1 MQPLLDVEQQQQ
13 ENYGVDP
20 RPDEQEKDKSLEKR
34 VKFAIYLSL
43 GANIILLFAKLG
55 IYIVT
60 LSNSIAASLADSVS
74 IRKGVF
80 VRVCVLCV
88 SFRNAKNG
96 ILGR

>member
-1 MQPLLDVEQQQQ
+1 M
-13 ENYGVDP
+13 
-20 RPDEQEKDKSLEKR
+20 
-34 VKFAIYLSL
+34 KFAIYLSL

-80 VRVCVLCV
+80 VSVCVLCV
-88 SFRNAKNG
+88 CVFSQCKEWNPWSLTLFIEWNG
-96 ILGR
+96 TVLLASSSPLGC